1 MATDNF
7 PARLAEE
14 LLPSPRE
21 PAAAPLGEDEEEA
34 VLQLAS
40 LVAHATERKNAPIAC
55 YVAGLYAGAQFLFH
69 TGYQQQVVVRPHR
82 QKDQHRHDQHEPMDL
97 YAE

>member
-55 YVAGLYAGAQFLFH
+55 YVAGLYAGAQGLAGE
-69 TGYQQQVVVRPHR
+69 TRR
-82 QKDQHRHDQHEPMDL
+82 QALQRVLSAAQML
-97 YAE
+97 LG